1 MEKLELEVVE
11 QKAQFDIK
19 DILAISMTLVVT
31 TIGIAYGLEV
41 LGDIRDDM
49 TTDTPER
56 NATMDGITAIA
67 KIPAKLPMIVTVI
80 LAAIIIG
87 ILVRYLWV
95 RNT

>member
-1 MEKLELEVVE
+1 METK

-41 LGDIRDDM
+41 LGDIKGEM
-49 TTDTPER
+49 TVNSSEY
-56 NATMDGITAIA
+56 NATDDGMKALA

-95 RNT
+95 RNS